1 MATTTRLRACALALA
16 AAPAL
21 TLAAHLVQSTPA
33 RHDTASELASIAAH
47 PVRYQVA
54 SLLGFAALVLWLP
67 GLLAMARPLWERRPR
82 WATTGLWMSVPG
94 LFALVSLMGAGP
106 VSLAMAQAP
115 DRHAM
120 VALTDRYESTALYG
134 AWVLTMVVGYS
145 LGPVV
150 LALGL
155 WRAGFSRAVPALFAA
170 GLVLT
175 MLDAG
180 RWPLAAAFALTWLG
194 ACLVAGRLWVE
205 VPEVAREPQGL
216 AV

>member
-1 MATTTRLRACALALA
+1 
-16 AAPAL
+16 
-21 TLAAHLVQSTPA
+21 
-33 RHDTASELASIAAH
+33 
-47 PVRYQVA
+47 
-54 SLLGFAALVLWLP
+54 
-67 GLLAMARPLWERRPR
+67 
-82 WATTGLWMSVPG
+82 
-94 LFALVSLMGAGP
+94 
-106 VSLAMAQAP
+106 MAQAP

-205 VPEVAREPQGL
+205 VPEVVRESQGL

>member
-1 MATTTRLRACALALA
+1 MTNPAPLRACALALA

-33 RHDTASELASIAAH
+33 RHDTASELASLAAH
-47 PVRYQVA
+47 PGSYQVA
-54 SLLGFAALVLWLP
+54 SALGFVALVLWLP
-67 GLLAMARPLWERRPR
+67 GLLAMAGPLWGSRSR
-82 WATTGLWMSVPG
+82 WAGAGLWMSVPG
-94 LFALVSLMGAGP
+94 LFALASLMGAGP
-106 VSLAMAQAP
+106 VSLAMAQAT
-115 DRHAM
+115 DRDAM
-120 VALTDRYESTALYG
+120 VAVTDRYESTALYG
-134 AWVLTMVVGYS
+134 VWVLTMVVGYS

-155 WRAGFSRAVPALFAA
+155 WRAGFGWAVPALFAA

-180 RWPLAAAFALTWLG
+180 RWPLAAAFASTWLG
-194 ACLVAGRLWVE
+194 ACLVAARLWSE
-205 VPEVAREPQGL
+205 VPEAAGEPEGL